1 MQTPSKDNVKLSE
14 KEIHLIRHSAY
25 NGGVSEKVTWQ
36 VCRKYNDSMW
46 KLLREFNTKKDAIS
60 YMQAIKNFS

>member
-14 KEIHLIRHSAY
+14 GKFHLIRHSAY

-36 VCRKYNDSMW
+36 VCQKLDDYIW
-46 KLLREFNTKKDAIS
+46 KLLREFNTKKEAVS
-60 YMQAIKNFS
+60 YLQLIIKLS

>member
-14 KEIHLIRHSAY
+14 GKFHLIRHSTY

-36 VCRKYNDSMW
+36 VCQKLDDYIW
-46 KLLREFNTKKDAIS
+46 KLLKEFNTKKEAVS
-60 YMQAIKNFS
+60 YLQLIIKLS